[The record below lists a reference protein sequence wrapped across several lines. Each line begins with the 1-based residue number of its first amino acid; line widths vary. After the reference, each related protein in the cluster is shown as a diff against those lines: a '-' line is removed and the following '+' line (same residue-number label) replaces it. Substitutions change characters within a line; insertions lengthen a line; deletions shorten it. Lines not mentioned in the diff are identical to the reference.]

1 MPLLWIN
8 EARSNLSAASD
19 NYAKIQRELDRYNK
33 IFETYANANPETQ
46 MRAASVM
53 RQALN
58 EYNWLKRQQQ
68 ENAVRIYEAQN
79 WVDYY
84 NNNNNRVQTPVNIWQ
99 AQPSQAPSINEVWST
114 PQSQP
119 VQEIAVVNTNTPW
132 TLNNNAWATV
142 VEADAL
148 ETDTTMNV
156 PYNPT
161 LSQLQRQNMVT
172 VSTPQWVI
180 NAINSQ
186 TPKYSNTTIWQ
197 VTPKYTV
204 DWVNYWAGSIVGL
217 NTPSSVTPS
226 RNKSSVLWPRK
237 ITLLRAK

>member
-8 EARSNLSAASD
+8 EARNNLSTASD

-99 AQPSQAPSINEVWST
+99 AQPSQASTNSCKYLTGTAITSSIYQWGMVNST
-114 PQSQP
+114 IS
-119 VQEIAVVNTNTPW
+119 AH
-132 TLNNNAWATV
+132 
-142 VEADAL
+142 
-148 ETDTTMNV
+148 
-156 PYNPT
+156 
-161 LSQLQRQNMVT
+161 
-172 VSTPQWVI
+172 
-180 NAINSQ
+180 
-186 TPKYSNTTIWQ
+186 
-197 VTPKYTV
+197 
-204 DWVNYWAGSIVGL
+204 
-217 NTPSSVTPS
+217 S
-226 RNKSSVLWPRK
+226 RNCCCKYEYSLNFK
-237 ITLLRAK
+237 